1 MTSDNNDA
9 EELRDDESIQDA
21 LRDAFPDLPD
31 HRVTDAPEDEA
42 DVTMSMDEQRAI
54 NDALDEFI
62 NGLYQKGFTANEV
75 SIVLQSHSRRVNAE
89 RFDKHEYDR
98 IALSLRL
105 RQSISEW
112 EAEQETDIPERV
124 IAETVEE
131 LGRYYRTIARKNH
144 DTNDSDDDSEDTN
157 TQNDATQ
164 TET

>member
-1 MTSDNNDA
+1 MTSENGDEKPVN
-9 EELRDDESIQDA
+9 DDESIQDV
-21 LRDAFPDLPD
+21 LSDAFPELPED
-31 HRVTDAPEDEA
+31 RVTDPPEDET

-54 NDALDEFI
+54 SDAFDGFI
-62 NGLYQKGFTANEV
+62 HELYQKGFTANELSV
-75 SIVLQSHSRRVNAE
+75 VLHSHSRRVNAA

-112 EAEQETDIPERV
+112 ESEQETDIPERV

-144 DTNDSDDDSEDTN
+144 ETSNSDDDGENTN